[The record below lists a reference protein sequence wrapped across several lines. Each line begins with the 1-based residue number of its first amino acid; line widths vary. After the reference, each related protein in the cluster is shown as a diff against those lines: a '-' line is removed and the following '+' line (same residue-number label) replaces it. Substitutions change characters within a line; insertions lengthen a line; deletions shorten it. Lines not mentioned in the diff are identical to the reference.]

1 MVHSSCSPYPAF
13 WDNLK
18 RTTLWHILSKMPE
31 IDSLYRHRGNM
42 HTHGTNTCFMFY
54 HQTSKTG
61 MFWKRLVF
69 EELTTWQ
76 VVALSLVTLWSRSQ
90 KISMMWFTRPGHRR
104 VPPSR
109 THDWTRA
116 ANNHSAEN
124 PIADVQRWA
133 CCYDLTTET
142 PAKVKSLDHLMEQIC
157 NRNECGHVL
166 YALYTPCMHIDID
179 TCILSYWFWRNISIY
194 LSIYLSGC
202 LSIYLSGCLSIY
214 VSIYLSIYL
223 SIYICYPPPRKNT
236 PASRCH
242 LVCGSGSLE
251 CMWICQQMSLGLWK
265 WIVGMHVNMPADV
278 SWFVEGERWNA
289 YEDATK
295 CDLVCGRGWLECMWT
310 CQLMSVGLLK
320 WSVGMHMNMP
330 VDVTWFVEVECWNAF
345 EYVETW
351 LLWTDIHW
359 FTLARVV
366 WMK

>member
-18 RTTLWHILSKMPE
+18 RTTLWHISSKMPE

-61 MFWKRLVF
+61 MFWKRLAF

-90 KISMMWFTRPGHRR
+90 KISTMWFTRPGHRR

-202 LSIYLSGCLSIY
+202 LSIYLSIWL
-214 VSIYLSIYL
+214 SIYLSIY
-223 SIYICYPPPRKNT
+223 IYICYPPPRKKT
-236 PASRCH
+236 PSPADVTWFVEVDRWNACEYASRCH

-251 CMWICQQMSLGLWK
+251 C
-265 WIVGMHVNMPADV
+265 
-278 SWFVEGERWNA
+278 
-289 YEDATK
+289 T
-295 CDLVCGRGWLECMWT
+295 WT
-310 CQLMSVGLLK
+310 CQRMSVGLLK
-320 WSVGMHMNMP
+320 GSVGMHMKMP
-330 VDVTWFVEVECWNAF
+330 PSVTWFVEGDGWNAC
-345 EYVETW
+345 EHASWCQLVCWSGALECI
-351 LLWTDIHW
+351 WTCQ
-359 FTLARVV
+359 
-366 WMK
+366 